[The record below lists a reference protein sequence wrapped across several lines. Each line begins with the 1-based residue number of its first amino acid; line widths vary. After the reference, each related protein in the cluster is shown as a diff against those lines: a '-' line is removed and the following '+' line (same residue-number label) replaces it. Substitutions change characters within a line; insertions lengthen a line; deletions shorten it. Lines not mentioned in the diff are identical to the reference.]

1 MLLLSYDG
9 LTPLLLKTGK
19 LLLIAVFLFYGLNLL
34 FNALAFNSKKH
45 KIYADY
51 RIALNIL
58 LSLVV
63 LMFFVSVF
71 FAFIIMTNGIDIFL
85 FNQLSF
91 WYAAVPML
99 LLYILPIAL
108 FILIYTQIT
117 KSLKQ

>member
-19 LLLIAVFLFYGLNLL
+19 LLLIAVLLFYLLNLL

-58 LSLVV
+58 LSLIV
-63 LMFFVSVF
+63 LMFFVSAF
-71 FAFIIMTNGIDIFL
+71 FMLMIKTNGIDVFL
-85 FNQLSF
+85 FSQF
-91 WYAAVPML
+91 PFCYAAVPML
-99 LLYILPIAL
+99 LLYGLPIAL